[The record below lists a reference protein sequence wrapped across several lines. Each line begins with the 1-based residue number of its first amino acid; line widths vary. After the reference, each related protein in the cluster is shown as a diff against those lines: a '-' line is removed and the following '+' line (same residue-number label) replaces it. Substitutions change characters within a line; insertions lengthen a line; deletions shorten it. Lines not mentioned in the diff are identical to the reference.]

1 VKLLMGLLFLFF
13 LVGCGDG
20 VEVERDAYSDPDKVF
35 DEALQAH
42 KDGKYEE
49 ALRKH
54 IWFHQYALDYQL
66 SLSGVRLSYALSDWR
81 CLGTKYPDA
90 LVALEYF
97 VDKAEDE
104 IKDGGDIYSIFHDF
118 ESINEVLGNEE
129 RTIALFEWLDRN
141 DGRLAEKV
149 SNLARQALIDA
160 EKYTLVGKYLDSE
173 RELDMQLMQLDVVS
187 NFDVPGAKDGEMEAY
202 AYETFSE
209 EIQTMVAI
217 LAKNGRLDEIE
228 RVSRKV
234 EEKWNNEDF
243 RAQLELARRG
253 VFPERKKNNSA
264 CCCQSECDDSE

>member
-1 VKLLMGLLFLFF
+1 MKLFMGLIFLFV

-42 KDGKYEE
+42 EDGNYEE

-54 IWFHQYALDYQL
+54 IWFYQYALDYQP
-66 SLSGVRLSYALSDWR
+66 SLSGVRLSYALSDWG
-81 CLGTKYPDA
+81 CLATKYPDA

-97 VDKAEDE
+97 VDKEEDE
-104 IKDGGDIYSIFHDF
+104 VKDGGDVYSSFHDF
-118 ESINEVLGNEE
+118 ESINGVLGNEE
-129 RTIALFEWLDRN
+129 RIIALFEWLDRN
-141 DGRLAEKV
+141 DERLAEKV
-149 SNLARQALIDA
+149 SNLARPALIEA
-160 EKYTLVGKYLDSE
+160 EKYALVGKYLDSE

-187 NFDVPGAKDGEMEAY
+187 NFDVPGAKDGEMEDY

-228 RVSRKV
+228 RMSRKA
-234 EEKWNNEDF
+234 EEKWDDEGF
-243 RAQLELARRG
+243 KAQLELARRG
-253 VFPERKKNNSA
+253 VFPERIKKNST
-264 CCCQSECDDSE
+264 CCSQSECVESE